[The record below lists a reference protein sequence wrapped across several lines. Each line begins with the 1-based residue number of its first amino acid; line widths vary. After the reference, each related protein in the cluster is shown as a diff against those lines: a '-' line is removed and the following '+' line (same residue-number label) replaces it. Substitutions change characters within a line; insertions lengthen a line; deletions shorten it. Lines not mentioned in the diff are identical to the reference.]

1 MALQLPKGLMEI
13 SNHIYI
19 RYYDPKIKKSVK
31 ITTGFPAKREYIKLA
46 KELREVKIKE
56 ARQQSKYNI
65 VPLQSRSLSAILPP
79 FFDSREIKGST
90 KDIYDRAINDLL
102 EILGDKRITEYSE
115 DDFYFFNKQLTTKR
129 EFSKNTVA
137 IYSRHLKAIF
147 EYFTKKRYIPFN
159 PVPRIVGEKKDIVII
174 PKDDIQAILNKL
186 KEIKNVYGYDLVKFL
201 YLSGL
206 RIGEAIGLKWSNLD
220 IAKKLMIFQN
230 FKGNRQDVLPINPL
244 LLDHIND
251 MLTRKFSEEKVFI
264 YSNISCAF
272 FYRVQRELWGESRY
286 SFHHLRKA
294 FITAIALESQELTL
308 IKGMARHSSVQTS
321 FDYYTLVQASQMG
334 KRLEAMTLDSLK
346 LTK

>member
-1 MALQLPKGLMEI
+1 M
-13 SNHIYI
+13 
-19 RYYDPKIKKSVK
+19 
-31 ITTGFPAKREYIKLA
+31 
-46 KELREVKIKE
+46 
-56 ARQQSKYNI
+56 
-65 VPLQSRSLSAILPP
+65 PLQSRSLSAMLPLY
-79 FFDSREIKGST
+79 FDSRDIKDST
-90 KDIYDRAINDLL
+90 KAIYDRAVNDLL
-102 EILGDKRITEYSE
+102 EILGDRRISKYNE
-115 DDFYFFNKQLTTKR
+115 DDFNYFFKQLKTKR
-129 EFSKNTVA
+129 EYSKNTVA

-147 EYFTKKRYIPFN
+147 EYFTKRRYIPFN
-159 PVPRIVGEKKDIVII
+159 PDPRIVGEKKDIVII

-186 KEIKNVYGYDLVKFL
+186 KDIKNIYGYDLVKFL

-206 RIGEAIGLKWSNLD
+206 RIGEAINLKWNNIDLVNE
-220 IAKKLMIFQN
+220 ILLFQN

-244 LLDHIND
+244 LLEHIND
-251 MLTRKFSEEKVFI
+251 MLTRKFSEEKVFV

-334 KRLEAMTLDSLK
+334 KRLEAMNLDSLK